1 MNNGKGFRTVVLRRL
16 LSGVTFSKATIL
28 AALSLGAALTINQA
42 SAQDYGFV
50 KANLDWSAG
59 DHGFNEGGLCG
70 VNALQGI
77 AGIQLPNVPFQY
89 QIIGNVWD
97 RTNMMNAA
105 QAAFRIGFVDAAV
118 NTAICS
124 QIHNGPVHVALAR
137 RRDLIVVWFNSR

>member
-1 MNNGKGFRTVVLRRL
+1 MKHGRGFRSLFLQRL
-16 LSGVTFSKATIL
+16 LTRV
-28 AALSLGAALTINQA
+28 ALNKVAVLTSLLLSASLMTQQA

-77 AGIQLPNVPFQY
+77 AGIQLPSVPFQY

-105 QAAFRIGFVDAAV
+105 QAAFRMGFVGAAV
-118 NTAICS
+118 NAALCS
-124 QIHNGPVHVALAR
+124 QIHNGPVQQALAR
-137 RRDLIVVWFNSR
+137 RPDLIVAWFNSR